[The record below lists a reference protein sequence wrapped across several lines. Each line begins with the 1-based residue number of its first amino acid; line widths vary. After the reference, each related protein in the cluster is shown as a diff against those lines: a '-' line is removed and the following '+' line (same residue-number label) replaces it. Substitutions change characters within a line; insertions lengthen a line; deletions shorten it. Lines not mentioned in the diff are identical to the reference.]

1 MAGFFKRLFGQKPS
15 PKAHRTET
23 SSRRRHEHAKPH
35 SAPPSVQFAD
45 PSLPD
50 GTYFSELERL
60 TAAVSAKEYHAAA
73 AAARAS
79 LPFLRQWLED
89 PRGDGKRLD
98 IRIPALSQGGT
109 MMALIGDLDGL
120 TELRDLVFEHE
131 FLDAYRDEAEEHFVH
146 RDLFNQIRDVIRDKP
161 GVLQNGMKTELGIED
176 GRLASRL
183 VSYLEKSGEVRRAKK
198 GKTYALYLAGIEMPD
213 AASDAIYVEPNRPGS
228 HRKETRPARAT
239 ELDPKR
245 VRIVPLPPSPKAW
258 EKPVELPKT
267 EDAFADF
274 QGSWTEIRVD
284 SIRRDNRPDPAFRK
298 HFSTRGGALS
308 FDDLAK
314 SETSLGRAG
323 AVLFSN
329 SKGQPGTPL
338 PLLRHPYEISVHPLG
353 DGFALRSRSN
363 VLTVYDAELNVDFET
378 DLSMA
383 PEIPANRERLG
394 LAESDTHR
402 ALRCIALSPERGRY
416 LFTHVDE
423 AWCIDRHGSCLWGL
437 RMPAKEPTRVRVEG
451 QRFGMVGDIQRAL
464 DVMGLKMPVT
474 PDEVR
479 RRYRQLV
486 RELHPDLDPGNEERM
501 KAVNVASEQL
511 TGLEPGQLDGSD
523 TGGGGFEIVISFGA
537 AAQADWIYAAAFSG
551 NGQTALL
558 GSYSGRVVR
567 VDRGGTPVEI
577 YDVGSVPVRIVET
590 DAFLYIMTATRL
602 YVLQEDRL
610 MALEDCAS
618 KCDLLVD
625 GGLVLLV
632 ETKGVRVLTEDGR
645 ALGIA
650 LTKAPIRRAYVDE
663 GDLVIE
669 TRTQRGRFHGL
680 RSVH

>member
-15 PKAHRTET
+15 ADAQRTET
-23 SSRRRHEHAKPH
+23 SSRRPQGHAQPQ
-35 SAPPSVQFAD
+35 ADPLSVQFAD

-109 MMALIGDLDGL
+109 MMALIGDMDGL
-120 TELRDLVFEHE
+120 TELRDLVFDHE
-131 FLDAYRDEAEEHFVH
+131 FLDAYRGEAEEHFVH
-146 RDLFNQIRDVIRDKP
+146 HDLFNQIRDVIRDKP

-274 QGSWTEIRVD
+274 QASWTEIRVD

-338 PLLRHPYEISVHPLG
+338 PLLRQPYEISVHPLG

-486 RELHPDLDPGNEERM
+486 RELHPDLNPGNEERM

-523 TGGGGFEIVISFGA
+523 TGDGGFEIVISFGA

-558 GSYSGRVVR
+558 GSYAGRVVR
-567 VDRGGTPVEI
+567 VDRGGMPVEI